1 MQDIEGLLQD
11 YRRDIDRY
19 LEELLEDQQI
29 YSELKEAMTYSLL
42 SGGKRIRPILTLLTC
57 QLLEGNE
64 GAARRVGAALE
75 FIHTYSLIHDDLPAM
90 DDDDFRR
97 GQRSNHLV
105 FGEGMAIL
113 AGDALLTQAFQL
125 LVEVDLPA
133 EKRCRLVNLIAE
145 SAGIQGMVAG
155 QAMDLRAENRK
166 IELEELQQIHQKKT
180 GALFRAAILSGVLC
194 SDYSREEWQAL
205 ETYAEKLGLTFQIV
219 DDLLDVVG
227 NSLELGKE
235 VGQDLRRGKATYPAL
250 LGLEESRRRAEKAAS
265 QARESLAIFAE
276 RAGSLRE
283 LVDFVLERSS

>member
-1 MQDIEGLLQD
+1 MQGIEGLLQD

-19 LEELLEDQQI
+19 LEELLEAQQI
-29 YSELKEAMTYSLL
+29 YSELKEAMSYSLL
-42 SGGKRIRPILTLLTC
+42 SRGKRIRPILTLLTC
-57 QLLEGNE
+57 QLLDGNQ
-64 GAARRVGAALE
+64 GAARRAGAALE

-90 DDDDFRR
+90 DDDNFRR

-155 QAMDLRAENRK
+155 QAMDLRAENREV
-166 IELEELQQIHQKKT
+166 ELEELQQIHRKKT
-180 GALFRAAILSGVLC
+180 GALFRAAILSGALC
-194 SDYSREEWQAL
+194 SDYSQEEWQAL

-227 NSLELGKE
+227 DSIELGKE
-235 VGQDLRRGKATYPAL
+235 VGQDIRRGKATYPAL
-250 LGLEESRRRAEKAAS
+250 FGLEESRRRAEKAAS
-265 QARESLAIFAE
+265 QARGSLDIFAE